1 MSGLFQLFR
10 SRVGVAIVGAILVGG
25 LGAVFGIG
33 SIWHP
38 ILPIAGGIVQGD
50 ATATTAT
57 TAAQATVTP
66 EVTAT
71 PAATATTI
79 PTVGPIA
86 TATPFPVGSTIH
98 GSVVSIGA
106 NSFVIS
112 RNGVHYTILVD
123 GATTYT
129 GTATQFSGTSGIQNG
144 YRVTATVAAQD
155 GPTTYL
161 ASKISSSPPDN

>member
-129 GTATQFSGTSGIQNG
+129 GDRHTVFGIRAFGWLSRDSHSSRSRTGQQHTWQRKYRIAT
-144 YRVTATVAAQD
+144 
-155 GPTTYL
+155 
-161 ASKISSSPPDN
+161 